1 MADYD
6 NRITDDYDKMIK
18 DANEA
23 HTYEAWVLKGRR
35 AVNIVKASIT
45 VSYIGAFAATCGAV
59 LGMAIDKDVFAAQMG
74 LVDIYFLAGAILGDK
89 VRERAESR
97 LAEAEKK
104 VKASERNSLEAKL
117 KAKRES
123 ERLEDMA
130 ILSSSKCEI
139 KYK

>member
-1 MADYD
+1 M
-6 NRITDDYDKMIK
+6 
-18 DANEA
+18 
-23 HTYEAWVLKGRR
+23 
-35 AVNIVKASIT
+35 
-45 VSYIGAFAATCGAV
+45 
-59 LGMAIDKDVFAAQMG
+59 
-74 LVDIYFLAGAILGDK
+74 AGAILGDK